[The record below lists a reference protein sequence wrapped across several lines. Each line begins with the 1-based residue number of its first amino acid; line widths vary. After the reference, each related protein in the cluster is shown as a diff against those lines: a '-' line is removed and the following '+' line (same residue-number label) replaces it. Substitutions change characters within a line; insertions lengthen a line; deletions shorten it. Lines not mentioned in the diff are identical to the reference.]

1 MPRALRVA
9 AAAATTGTSP
19 VRSVA
24 TPPLPSPD
32 RVASETMTLTSDD
45 SPVGKGKDRYVVH
58 TLAGYKIE
66 GISVGGQE
74 TCIILPQLKIAFDSG
89 RCPQRCVYADTLCLS
104 HTHLDHVGGAG
115 HYIATRSLLS
125 LPPPTVLL
133 PAQRADAFEAYVA
146 SLRALDG
153 SELPHVAVPIEPGE
167 THVLSKLHCVR
178 PFPTTHPVASQ
189 GYVVYGTKR
198 KLREEY
204 AGLSG
209 QEIKA
214 LRDAGTVVT
223 DSIEVPE
230 VAFTGDASGEWTRSD
245 HPVARD
251 ALRAKLLICECT
263 FVDDAVDVEGARE
276 YGHTHIDELAAAAD
290 AFDNERI
297 LLIHFS
303 ARYKAGEVTEAI
315 EKRLPAG
322 LRERCV
328 PMLVGFN

>member
-1 MPRALRVA
+1 M
-9 AAAATTGTSP
+9 TST
-19 VRSVA
+19 SE
-24 TPPLPSPD
+24 LPG
-32 RVASETMTLTSDD
+32 A
-45 SPVGKGKDRYVVH
+45 GKGKDRYVVH

-89 RCPQRCVYADTLCLS
+89 RCPQRCVYADTMCLS

-133 PAQRADAFEAYVA
+133 PAQRADAFEAYVQ
-146 SLRALDG
+146 SLRELDG
-153 SELPHVAVPIEPGE
+153 SDLAHRAVPISPGD
-167 THVLSKLHCVR
+167 THALSKLHCVR

-189 GYVVYGTKR
+189 GYVVYSTKN
-198 KLREEY
+198 KLRDAY
-204 AGLSG
+204 AGMSG

-214 LRDAGTVVT
+214 ARDAGETVT
-223 DSIEVPE
+223 DRVEVPE
-230 VAFTGDASGEWTRSD
+230 VAFTGDASGEWTKSD
-245 HPVARD
+245 HPVAKD

-276 YGHTHIDELAAAAD
+276 YGHTHIDELAAAASS
-290 AFDNERI
+290 FENEKI

-303 ARYKAGEVTEAI
+303 ARYKAKEVTEAMDA
-315 EKRLPAG
+315 RLPAG

-328 PMLVGFN
+328 PMLVGFS